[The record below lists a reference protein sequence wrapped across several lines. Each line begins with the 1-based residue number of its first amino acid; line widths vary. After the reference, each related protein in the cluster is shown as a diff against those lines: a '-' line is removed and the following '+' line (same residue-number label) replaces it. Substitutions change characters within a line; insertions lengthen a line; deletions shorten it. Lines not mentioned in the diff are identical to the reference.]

1 MKETIKKIIAS
12 VMAMA
17 TISIF
22 FGGCSKQDT
31 SSNSTPITS
40 SISTTY
46 TSSSV
51 SSSTTP
57 GADTSTDITDNSLF
71 HWVEEPAGSEA
82 AVTASEF
89 IAGNNCQVD
98 TDESKYDLP
107 VYTNGSERYVHA
119 GNLLLPL
126 DEDGAFVNEEDEML
140 VRHVHEPYTDGGAK
154 IYLYRNPTDEA
165 IKQLCQDNLA
175 GNEDI
180 SKRVDKFW
188 NTLGGQVPTEH
199 NPYVVRDDLVTI
211 PDNALVWYNGIA
223 TDARALNSMI
233 PLKVLT
239 DDFMNILSYTET
251 ESGYAFN
258 LYTGIG
264 TVCVSAIKS
273 DVWTF
278 SYSLPEN
285 CKLEQSDVILPST
298 AISADGNDVYV
309 SADVLTQVFK
319 YFVFTFSSVDMG
331 DGSTEDIAVIV
342 TDNQDILKSSQSSQ
356 GDNSTSN
363 TTDSSSNSSDTSD
376 TSDTHEP
383 TSEPTSSSSSSNS
396 KPTGDTSKPET
407 STSKPT
413 SSSSQP
419 TTSKPTGETSKP
431 NTSKPTSSSSSSGGN
446 ASTPTSPY
454 WNPDA
459 PGNKPGPYKDSYI
472 DAAGKLHAKADSV
485 PLDSYGYPVESFYTE
500 FGTYRATKAEKE
512 AARAE
517 EERIAEGGGKGAE
530 DAGDYDGSK
539 WGFKF

>member
-40 SISTTY
+40 SISTSY

-57 GADTSTDITDNSLF
+57 GADISTDITDSSLF
-71 HWVEEPAGSEA
+71 HWVEEPTGSSL
-82 AVTASEF
+82 AVIASEF
-89 IAGNNCQVD
+89 ISNNECQVD
-98 TDESKYDLP
+98 TDSSEYDLP
-107 VYTNGSERYVHA
+107 IYTRGSESYLHA
-119 GNLLLPL
+119 GNLLLQL
-126 DEDGAFVNEEDEML
+126 DEDGGFVNEEDEML
-140 VRHVHEPYTDGGAK
+140 VRHIHEPYTASGAK
-154 IYLYRNPTDEA
+154 IYLYRNTEA
-165 IKQLCQDNLA
+165 KPGEKPIKQLCQDNLA
-175 GNEDI
+175 DNGDI

-199 NPYVVRDDLVTI
+199 DPYVVDDDPVAI

-251 ESGYAFN
+251 ESGYVFN

-264 TVCVSAIKS
+264 TVGVSAIKS

-278 SYSLPEN
+278 SYSLPVN
-285 CKLEQSDVILPST
+285 CKLEHPDVILPST
-298 AISADGNDVYV
+298 AISEKGDGVYV
-309 SADVLTQVFK
+309 SADVLTQVFS
-319 YFVFTFSSVDMG
+319 YFVFNFSSVDMG

-342 TDNQDILKSSQSSQ
+342 TDNQDILKS
-356 GDNSTSN
+356 NSTS
-363 TTDSSSNSSDTSD
+363 TPDTSEPTSSDTSD
-376 TSDTHEP
+376 TSDSTSTPDTHEP
-383 TSEPTSSSSSSNS
+383 TSSSGDNTSKPTSSSS
-396 KPTGDTSKPET
+396 GETSKPST
-407 STSKPT
+407 STPTTSKPT

-419 TTSKPTGETSKP
+419 
-431 NTSKPTSSSSSSGGN
+431 NTSTPVTS
-446 ASTPTSPY
+446 T

-459 PGNKPGPYKDSYI
+459 EGNKPGPYGGYYDANGALHCKD
-472 DAAGKLHAKADSV
+472 ADM
-485 PLDSYGYPVESFYTE
+485 PRDSYGAPVKSFYRE
-500 FGTYRATKAEKE
+500 DGMYIMTKAEKE
-512 AARAE
+512 AYDAE
-517 EERIAEGGGKGAE
+517 TQRLWQGGVPDTSGL
-530 DAGDYDGSK
+530 DGSK
-539 WGFKF
+539 WGFEF